1 MAGKPV
7 EACLLLQESK
17 VSRMLMEAGVSVS
30 YKIQYPRL
38 GRGIWSFLQ
47 TFPSITAEIP
57 YFGATWTSGCSHT
70 LA

>member
-1 MAGKPV
+1 MTGKPV

-17 VSRMLMEAGVSVS
+17 VSRMLMEAGVS
-30 YKIQYPRL
+30 YNIQYPRL
-38 GRGIWSFLQ
+38 GRGIWSLRQ

-57 YFGATWTSGCSHT
+57 YFGATWTSGCSRT